1 MTGAPLSA
9 SASEPNTDS
18 PAVTRL
24 KLTGFRNYARLDLE
38 LDSRPVAL
46 FGPNGAG
53 KTNLV
58 EAVSFLGPG
67 RGVRAAGSEAVR
79 MKTPDGPAPIWT
91 VYAEAMTREGP
102 VSLATGS
109 DPADPARRKTRLDGA
124 AATQSEL
131 ARLFPMVWLTP
142 REDRLWAG
150 PRADRL
156 KFFDRLVLAGAPD
169 HAAEASAYEKAQRER
184 QRLLDRIE
192 DGGRADPAWL
202 DALES
207 EMAQRGVAL
216 AAARLDALARLQ
228 AEIDERPD
236 SAFPKADLALEGVVE
251 LRLSEGM
258 KAGEAEDWFQAALKD
273 ARRRDGAAGRALTGP
288 HRTELAAQHRQK
300 DQPAADCSTGEQ
312 KALVLGLALA
322 QAGAVR
328 RSHGAAPVLIFDEA
342 CAHLDAARRA
352 GLAEAILALETQAW
366 LTGVEP
372 VLFEA
377 FGDGVQRLA
386 VVEGTARRL
395 EDSPEDR
402 P

>member
-1 MTGAPLSA
+1 MQPAP
-9 SASEPNTDS
+9 DS

-24 KLTGFRNYARLDLE
+24 KLTGFRNYAALDLS
-38 LDSRPVAL
+38 LDARPVAL

-79 MKTPDGPAPIWT
+79 RKTPEGPAPIWA
-91 VYAEAMTREGP
+91 VYAEAMTREGA

-109 DPADPARRKTRLDGA
+109 DPAEPARRKTRLDGV
-124 AATQSEL
+124 AATQGEL

-156 KFFDRLVLAGAPD
+156 KFFDRLVLAAAPD

-184 QRLLDRIE
+184 QRLLDRMVE
-192 DGGRADPAWL
+192 GGRADPAWL
-202 DALES
+202 DALET
-207 EMAQRGVAL
+207 EMAARGTAL

-228 AEIDERPD
+228 AEIDARPD
-236 SAFPKADLALEGVVE
+236 NAFPKADLALEGVLEV
-251 LRLSEGM
+251 RLAEGM
-258 KAGEAEDWFQAALKD
+258 KAGEAEDWFAQALKD

-288 HRTELAAQHRQK
+288 HRTELAARHREK

-322 QAGAVR
+322 QAGAVK

-352 GLAEAILALETQAW
+352 GLAEAILALEVQAW

-372 VLFEA
+372 VLFEP
-377 FGDGVQRLA
+377 FGEGAQRVA
-386 VVEGTARRL
+386 VVEGTARRM
-395 EDSPEDR
+395 D
-402 P
+402 

>member
-1 MTGAPLSA
+1 VSQDTAFNPAP
-9 SASEPNTDS
+9 DS

-24 KLTGFRNYARLDLE
+24 KLTGFRNYAHLDLH
-38 LDSRPVAL
+38 LDARPVTL

-79 MKTPDGPAPIWT
+79 MKTAEGPAPIWA
-91 VYAEAMTREGP
+91 VYAEAMTREGA

-109 DPADPARRKTRLDGA
+109 DPAEPSRRKTRLDGA
-124 AATQSEL
+124 AATQIEL
-131 ARLFPMVWLTP
+131 ARVFPLVWLTP

-169 HAAEASAYEKAQRER
+169 HAGEASAYDKAQRER
-184 QRLLDRIE
+184 QRLLDRME
-192 DGGRADPAWL
+192 EGGRADPVWL

-207 EMAQRGVAL
+207 DMAQRGVAV

-228 AEIDERPD
+228 AEIDARAD
-236 SAFPKADLALEGVVE
+236 SAFPKADMELEGVVE
-251 LRLSEGM
+251 VRLAGGM
-258 KAGEAEDWFQAALKD
+258 KAGEAEDWFQDALKQ

-288 HRTELAAQHRQK
+288 HRTELAARHRDK
-300 DQPAADCSTGEQ
+300 DQPAMDCSTGEQ

-322 QAGAVR
+322 QAGAVK
-328 RSHGAAPVLIFDEA
+328 RSLGAAPVLILDEA

-352 GLAEAILALETQAW
+352 GLAEAILALQTQAW

-372 VLFEA
+372 VLFEP
-377 FGDGVQRLA
+377 FGDGAQRIA
-386 VVEGTARRL
+386 VVEGTARPL
-395 EDSPEDR
+395 G
-402 P
+402 